1 MTVSW
6 DQAYMNLIL
15 NPKSLYQEGHYFPN
29 DNRFLV
35 LVVVVVLA
43 PCSLGRDAPL
53 RHHGYRIPPHHSQVH
68 VVYAPKLQRKKHE
81 VRPRLKKIGSHYIF
95 NVCRFEI
102 GKGRGR
108 GIYPW
113 RKGGRDDKSRRS
125 KPAPEIQLYTY

>member
-53 RHHGYRIPPHHSQVH
+53 RHHGYRIPPPPFPGTCCLR
-68 VVYAPKLQRKKHE
+68 PKTATEKTRGQTSAKKNW
-81 VRPRLKKIGSHYIF
+81 VT
-95 NVCRFEI
+95 
-102 GKGRGR
+102 
-108 GIYPW
+108 
-113 RKGGRDDKSRRS
+113 
-125 KPAPEIQLYTY
+125 LYF